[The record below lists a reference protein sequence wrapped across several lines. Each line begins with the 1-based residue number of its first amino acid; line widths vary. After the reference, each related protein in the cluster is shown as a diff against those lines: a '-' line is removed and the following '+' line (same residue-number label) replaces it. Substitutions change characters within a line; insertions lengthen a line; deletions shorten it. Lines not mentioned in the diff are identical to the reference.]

1 MVKAFVYIIISII
14 MVFALV
20 GCSNKLPDND
30 SHPQSSFSDSSQN
43 LTKADLMFDSLK
55 ELIPILNSI
64 ETQMEQYT
72 FRVEFFYV
80 NNELNIVANDN
91 NRDEIEKND
100 ILSADIKS
108 ILDNQYV
115 SSIVWKYSESSKSFY
130 LLVGLKQVRSGY
142 ISTIER
148 CNESISKGNRLIT
161 DDWYYYELAGE

>member
-14 MVFALV
+14 MFFSLIV
-20 GCSNKLPDND
+20 CSNKLPGNH

-80 NNELNIVANDN
+80 NNELNIVTNDN

-100 ILSADIKS
+100 ILIADIKS

-115 SSIVWKYSESSKSFY
+115 SSIVWKYSESSKRFY

-142 ISTIER
+142 ISTIKR
-148 CNESISKGNRLIT
+148 CNESIPKGNRLIT